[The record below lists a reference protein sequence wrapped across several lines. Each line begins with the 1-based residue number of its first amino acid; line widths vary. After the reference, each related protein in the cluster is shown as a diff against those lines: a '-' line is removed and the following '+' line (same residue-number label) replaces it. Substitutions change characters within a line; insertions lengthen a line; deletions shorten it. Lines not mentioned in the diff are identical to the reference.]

1 MTSAE
6 GDVSEILDLVDKTEA
21 NLKKAEKYSGELVV
35 PVLNEWRCGT
45 RHIIAAT
52 QNPNAS
58 EAERTSALGHWRR
71 AYFDSCDVLINFQL
85 ERLAEV
91 HAACRNYPEA
101 VATVLPKFWD
111 YVQTMRRVQKMH
123 EAAARK
129 TAEEKEREYD
139 SLSVPIQELAGIIE
153 AIENGEADLSFA
165 VAKARR
171 NDEKKDSENRS
182 NWWLAFVAAVAAV
195 VTLALTI
202 YSCFFKSAA

>member
-1 MTSAE
+1 MTFAE
-6 GDVSEILDLVDKTEA
+6 GEVAQILDLIDKTEA

-91 HAACRNYPEA
+91 HAVCRNYSEA
-101 VATVLPKFWD
+101 VATVLPKFWN

-139 SLSVPIQELAGIIE
+139 SLSLPIQELDAIIE
-153 AIENGEADLSFA
+153 TIDNSEADLSYA

-171 NDEKKDSENRS
+171 CDEKKDSEGRN

-195 VTLALTI
+195 ATLVLAI
-202 YSCFFKSAA
+202 YSCFFK